1 MQMGFALYFFGGCDM
16 VYLLKFGAS
25 WVLPPGIFILALFV
39 LAWWLWKKRGEKRE
53 AAVLFALTFAFYLL
67 CTGFV
72 AEKTMGWLESAYQP
86 PERPAGDVIIMLGG
100 GAYSDTPDVD
110 GTGTLCA
117 SPASRLLTA
126 VRLQR
131 QLDVPILLSGGQ
143 VYEDTGA
150 EAKIAK
156 RVLMSLGVP
165 EDKILTETRSINT
178 SQNARFS
185 AEILRENGLSHPI
198 LVTSAF
204 HMKRSVLNFA
214 KQGVEVEPFPADY
227 LVAHHPVFHYTK
239 LRPQTEALLDNVTVL
254 QETLRTFVTR
264 YLE

>member
-1 MQMGFALYFFGGCDM
+1 
-16 VYLLKFGAS
+16 
-25 WVLPPGIFILALFV
+25 
-39 LAWWLWKKRGEKRE
+39 
-53 AAVLFALTFAFYLL
+53 
-67 CTGFV
+67 
-72 AEKTMGWLESAYQP
+72 MGWLESAYQP

-165 EDKILTETRSINT
+165 EEKILTETKSINT
-178 SQNARFS
+178 SQNAGFS

-204 HMKRSVLNFA
+204 HMKCSVLNFQ
-214 KQGVEVEPFPADY
+214 KQGVAVEPFPTDY
-227 LVAHHPVFHYTK
+227 LVAYHPVFHYTK

>member
-1 MQMGFALYFFGGCDM
+1 M

-39 LAWWLWKKRGEKRE
+39 LSWWLFKKRGEKRA
-53 AAVLFALTFAFYLL
+53 AAVLFALTL
-67 CTGFV
+67 
-72 AEKTMGWLESAYQP
+72 GWLESAYQP
-86 PERPAGDVIIMLGG
+86 PEQASGDVIIMLGG

-131 QLDVPILLSGGQ
+131 QLGVPILLSGGQ

-150 EAKIAK
+150 EAKI
-156 RVLMSLGVP
+156 
-165 EDKILTETRSINT
+165 
-178 SQNARFS
+178 
-185 AEILRENGLSHPI
+185 

-204 HMKRSVLNFA
+204 HMKRSVLNFQ
-214 KQGVEVEPFPADY
+214 KQGVAVEPFPTDY
-227 LVAHHPVFHYTK
+227 LVAYHPVFHYTK

-264 YLE
+264 YIE

>member
-1 MQMGFALYFFGGCDM
+1 M
-16 VYLLKFGAS
+16 VPQAMSHFQ
-25 WVLPPGIFILALFV
+25 
-39 LAWWLWKKRGEKRE
+39 KRGEKRA

-214 KQGVEVEPFPADY
+214 KQGVAVEPFPTDY
-227 LVAHHPVFHYTK
+227 MVAHHPVFHYTK

>member
-1 MQMGFALYFFGGCDM
+1 M

-39 LAWWLWKKRGEKRE
+39 LSWWLFKKRGEKRA

-86 PERPAGDVIIMLGG
+86 PEQASGDVIIMLGG

-131 QLDVPILLSGGQ
+131 QLGVHPAVGRPGLRGHGRGGEDRQARAHEPRRAGGKDPDGDAEHQHEPERPLLC
-143 VYEDTGA
+143 
-150 EAKIAK
+150 
-156 RVLMSLGVP
+156 
-165 EDKILTETRSINT
+165 
-178 SQNARFS
+178 
-185 AEILRENGLSHPI
+185 
-198 LVTSAF
+198 
-204 HMKRSVLNFA
+204 
-214 KQGVEVEPFPADY
+214 
-227 LVAHHPVFHYTK
+227 
-239 LRPQTEALLDNVTVL
+239 
-254 QETLRTFVTR
+254 
-264 YLE
+264 

>member
-1 MQMGFALYFFGGCDM
+1 M

-39 LAWWLWKKRGEKRE
+39 LSWWLFKKRGEKRA

-86 PERPAGDVIIMLGG
+86 PEQASGDVIIMLGG

-131 QLDVPILLSGGQ
+131 QL
-143 VYEDTGA
+143 
-150 EAKIAK
+150 
-156 RVLMSLGVP
+156 GVP
-165 EDKILTETRSINT
+165 EEKILTETKSTNT

-185 AEILRENGLSHPI
+185 AEILRENGLSRPI

-204 HMKRSVLNFA
+204 HMKRSVLNFQ
-214 KQGVEVEPFPADY
+214 KQGVAVEPFPTDY

-264 YLE
+264 YIE